1 MFGIGIDVSK
11 ATLDVA
17 VHGEQFR
24 QFSNDKRGF
33 VRLIRWLKTWPIK
46 QVVIEASGGYERA
59 ALDALHA
66 AGLPMVRINPARA
79 RRFAQG
85 TGRAAK
91 TDRLDATVLA
101 QMAHL
106 LPLTRY
112 VPPAPWQQRLAEF
125 AQCRRHLVQMRVS
138 EMQRLRRLVDP
149 DLIAMKQRY
158 IAQLSD
164 DLKQLDK
171 AIAEQLEGQPGW
183 KNIGALKGV
192 GPILISTLA
201 CELPELGSLGSK
213 AIASL
218 VGLAPMNRE
227 SGTWQGQR
235 RISGGRAVVREALY
249 MAALTAIRYE
259 PRLRA
264 FYAGLKAKGK
274 ASKVA
279 LVAVMRKMLVIL
291 NARKRDAEAQ
301 MASA

>member
-33 VRLIRWLKTWPIK
+33 VRLVRWLKTWPIK
-46 QVVIEASGGYERA
+46 QVVLEASGGYERA
-59 ALDALHA
+59 ALDVLHA

-125 AQCRRHLVQMRVS
+125 AQCRRHLVRMRVS

-201 CELPELGSLGSK
+201 SELPELGSLGSK

-259 PRLRA
+259 PRLRT

-291 NARKRDAEAQ
+291 NARKRDAEVALGCP
-301 MASA
+301 

>member
-46 QVVIEASGGYERA
+46 QVVLEASGGYERA

-264 FYAGLKAKGK
+264 FYAGLKAKRK

-279 LVAVMRKMLVIL
+279 LVAINVNMMPVH
-291 NARKRDAEAQ
+291 DMSQ
-301 MASA
+301 MP

>member
-46 QVVIEASGGYERA
+46 QVVLEASGGYERA
-59 ALDALHA
+59 ALDVLHA

-259 PRLRA
+259 PRLRT

-291 NARKRDAEAQ
+291 NARKRDAEVALGCP
-301 MASA
+301 

>member
-33 VRLIRWLKTWPIK
+33 VRLVRWLKTWPIK
-46 QVVIEASGGYERA
+46 QVVLEASGGYERA
-59 ALDALHA
+59 ALDVLHA

-201 CELPELGSLGSK
+201 SELPELGSLGSK

-259 PRLRA
+259 PRLRT

-291 NARKRDAEAQ
+291 NARKRDAEVALGCP
-301 MASA
+301 

>member
-33 VRLIRWLKTWPIK
+33 VRLVRWLKTWPIK
-46 QVVIEASGGYERA
+46 QVVLEASGGYERA
-59 ALDALHA
+59 ALDVLHA

-149 DLIAMKQRY
+149 DLIAMRQRY

-201 CELPELGSLGSK
+201 SELPELGSLGSK

-259 PRLRA
+259 PRLRT

-279 LVAVMRKMLVIL
+279 LVAVMRKILVIL
-291 NARKRDAEAQ
+291 NARKRDAEVALGCP
-301 MASA
+301 